1 MSDIEIYR
9 QVWELQRRRLVSN
22 RVDRNDTPSALGHI
36 IDSCSRCL
44 LFSLLALHSPTF
56 TAPTSD
62 CCKFASRSHASSA
75 FIRCSGGLDF
85 KLDNASG
92 DWSVVQ
98 DHPPCD
104 VSGSALPAV
113 KATAIEMARVYRR
126 PLVAFRVLPSG
137 LIRDI
142 SLLYSSG
149 SASLDRRALAQLARI
164 RYPRHNCCSCRVSTA
179 IDVDFEGPVWVRDSQ
194 DLQFLPSGKH
204 FLRHYDDRSV
214 NE

>member
-1 MSDIEIYR
+1 MTRRVLWVTSLTVAAVACSLAYWHFIP
-9 QVWELQRRRLVSN
+9 RRLPPPHLTVAN
-22 RVDRNDTPSALGHI
+22 LPRVPMQPSSG
-36 IDSCSRCL
+36 
-44 LFSLLALHSPTF
+44 
-56 TAPTSD
+56 
-62 CCKFASRSHASSA
+62 

-149 SASLDRRALAQLARI
+149 SASLDRRALAQLSRI
-164 RYPRHNCCSCRVSTA
+164 RYPRHNCCSCRVSLLSTWTLKGLFGCGTHK
-179 IDVDFEGPVWVRDSQ
+179 IFNFF
-194 DLQFLPSGKH
+194 LQGNTSFVTTMIEASMSDMEM
-204 FLRHYDDRSV
+204 LRQISAKQPRKGYVGVYLR
-214 NE
+214 

>member
-1 MSDIEIYR
+1 MTRRVLWVTSLTVAAVACSLAYWHFIP
-9 QVWELQRRRLVSN
+9 RRLPPPHLTVAN
-22 RVDRNDTPSALGHI
+22 LPRVPMQPSSG
-36 IDSCSRCL
+36 
-44 LFSLLALHSPTF
+44 
-56 TAPTSD
+56 
-62 CCKFASRSHASSA
+62 

>member
-1 MSDIEIYR
+1 MTRRVLWVTSLTVAAVACSLAYWHFIP
-9 QVWELQRRRLVSN
+9 RRLPPPHLTVAN
-22 RVDRNDTPSALGHI
+22 LPRVPMQPSSG
-36 IDSCSRCL
+36 
-44 LFSLLALHSPTF
+44 
-56 TAPTSD
+56 
-62 CCKFASRSHASSA
+62 

-104 VSGSALPAV
+104 VSGSALHAV